1 MMRFRLYGPNK
12 LCYIEA
18 QLQHPTDGGST
29 ELPAGSKQGCKDSMF
44 INYNYFS
51 FSPSTNDR
59 C

>member
-51 FSPSTNDR
+51 
-59 C
+59 